1 SMVSADFCTAA
12 VLISSGAVLGRV
24 NPIQLLLM
32 TLLEVPLFAC
42 NEFILLSLLGIS
54 DSGGSLTVHA
64 FGAYFGLMVSRALR
78 QPRVDERGEQQD
90 AGRQPDAFTVLG
102 TLYLWIFWPSF
113 ASATTAQDGAEP
125 WAVLNI
131 YFSMAASTLAAF
143 VLSPILYEKGTLQAA
158 QLQDAA
164 LVGAAVMGMA
174 GEMLLT
180 HLSLLGSR
188 FLSPILSS
196 RLKIQDTC
204 GVHNV
209 HGLPGVLGTLVGTLL
224 A

>member
-1 SMVSADFCTAA
+1 MQDSGSPPALPVVPTLAASSPKSIPTPFPLLPSMVSADFCTAA

-42 NEFILLSLLGIS
+42 NEFILLSLLGVSRPPKIRLATGLLPPPSGPIPIRVSCTHQIS

-102 TLYLWIFWPSF
+102 TELQPDGTGGTGTVLGGPLE
-113 ASATTAQDGAEP
+113 AEATK
-125 WAVLNI
+125 
-131 YFSMAASTLAAF
+131 
-143 VLSPILYEKGTLQAA
+143 SPRIG
-158 QLQDAA
+158 
-164 LVGAAVMGMA
+164 
-174 GEMLLT
+174 
-180 HLSLLGSR
+180 SL
-188 FLSPILSS
+188 
-196 RLKIQDTC
+196 
-204 GVHNV
+204 H
-209 HGLPGVLGTLVGTLL
+209 LPGDGGKSFSSCPT
-224 A
+224 